1 MMKRHIWFFRIL
13 VLIFF
18 LVFIFIN
25 NNYVKLNHVDI
36 NENNEPILS
45 ESFNILQISDLHGKL
60 FSSKQ
65 RKFTLMFDRLEYDAV
80 VLTGDMIDKN
90 TEDFRPVE
98 FLIQYFSWK
107 EKPVFFVTGNH
118 EGANPLFKEFTQLLE
133 SYGVI
138 ILDNSTYTFELDNQE
153 RNITF
158 VGLSDPNVISYA
170 TSQPIV
176 NSSLEQANNN
186 GDVTVLLSHRPT
198 FIKDFRGETDVML
211 SGHAHGGQ
219 IRLPFVGGIISPGE
233 GWFPKYDYGL
243 YEESDASNDKATY
256 LYVNK
261 GLGNSVI
268 PIRLFNFPEVA
279 LLTINSK

>member
-1 MMKRHIWFFRIL
+1 MKQHIWFFRIL

-25 NNYVKLNHVDI
+25 NNYVKLDNVVI
-36 NENNEPILS
+36 NENNESMLS
-45 ESFNILQISDLHGKL
+45 EPFKILQISDLHGKS

-65 RKFTLMFDRLEYDAV
+65 RKFTLMFERLEYDAV

-90 TEDFRPVE
+90 TKNFKPVE
-98 FLIQYFSWK
+98 FLLQYFSLK
-107 EKPVFFVTGNH
+107 EKPVFFITGNH
-118 EGANPLFKEFTQLLE
+118 EGANPLFREFTQLLD

-138 ILDNSTYTFELDNQE
+138 MLDNSTYTFELDNQQ
-153 RNITF
+153 RNISF

-176 NSSLEQANNN
+176 SSSLEQANDN

-198 FIKDFRGETDVML
+198 FIKDFKGTADVML

-243 YEESDASNDKATY
+243 FEESDSSSDKVTY

-268 PIRLFNFPEVA
+268 PIRLFNFPEIA
-279 LLTINSK
+279 LLTIN